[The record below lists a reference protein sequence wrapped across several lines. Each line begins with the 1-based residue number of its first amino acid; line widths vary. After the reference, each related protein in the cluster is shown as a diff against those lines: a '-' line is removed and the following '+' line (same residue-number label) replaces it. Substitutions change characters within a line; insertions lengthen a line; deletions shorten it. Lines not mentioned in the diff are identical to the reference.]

1 MLKKEEVEEIEGQRS
16 SSSHPVSSRISFY
29 AILRCMNI
37 REVRQNI
44 ATKGKVWDFHLLA
57 MEIIK
62 LFRNYIFKNLIFFQ
76 SSNLDL
82 VHIYEKYRDNLCGR
96 KSPDNCYPMNRLFR
110 ESYAPW
116 FMA

>member
-1 MLKKEEVEEIEGQRS
+1 
-16 SSSHPVSSRISFY
+16 
-29 AILRCMNI
+29 MNI
-37 REVRQNI
+37 REVRQDI
-44 ATKGKVWDFHLLA
+44 ADEKVRFIFYLLA

>member
-1 MLKKEEVEEIEGQRS
+1 
-16 SSSHPVSSRISFY
+16 
-29 AILRCMNI
+29 
-37 REVRQNI
+37 
-44 ATKGKVWDFHLLA
+44 

-62 LFRNYIFKNLIFFQ
+62 LFRNYIFKNLIFHQ

-82 VHIYEKYRDNLCGR
+82 VHIYEKYRDKNLCGR
-96 KSPDNCYPMNRLFR
+96 KSPDNYYPMNKLFR